1 MKGLSLPYY
10 VKNGK
15 KNHDQYKCNEIST
28 FLQLHYK
35 RKTAGYSQK
44 QTGWFVGRDR
54 TLTLEERA

>member
-44 QTGWFVGRDR
+44 QTRWFVGRK
-54 TLTLEERA
+54 TEH